1 MKKIFTDATTLCM
14 YLDGEEQFLVLAEDK
29 MKSPESLEVAKE
41 LLTSATPLKAELD
54 RNLQVFRSSSRVTH
68 FDLPNEFYK
77 LSVDE
82 IKKEQKLRYICRAF
96 IIILWCSNK
105 GYNAVYQ
112 IRYLG
117 FKFACF

>member
-1 MKKIFTDATTLCM
+1 MCVYL

-54 RNLQVFRSSSRVTH
+54 RNLQVFRSSPRVTH

-82 IKKEQKLRYICRAF
+82 IKKEQKLR
-96 IIILWCSNK
+96 CSW
-105 GYNAVYQ
+105 
-112 IRYLG
+112 LL
-117 FKFACF
+117 